1 MGVSERKAT
10 VARARRRVLWRTVVD
25 RERLLRG
32 GAGLSKSD
40 MASAVFNVRR
50 TIDSSRGVWSSSC
63 SRMR

>member
-1 MGVSERKAT
+1 MSERRKYAAGGT
-10 VARARRRVLWRTVVD
+10 KRTVVD

-32 GAGLSKSD
+32 GAGLSISD
-40 MASAVFNVRR
+40 IASTVFNVRR